1 MCGRRAQYA
10 SGEYRAVLAAHAIG
24 GSMSRRG
31 NCWDNAVVES
41 FFATLKKE
49 LVYETD
55 WATRAE
61 AQTALAEY
69 IEEWYN
75 PEQKHTSLGFRSPI
89 QYETEVLMRAEQKQR
104 KPGVHQTG

>member
-1 MCGRRAQYA
+1 
-10 SGEYRAVLAAHAIG
+10 
-24 GSMSRRG
+24 MSRKG

-55 WATRAE
+55 WATRGE
-61 AQTALAEY
+61 AHVALVEY

-75 PEQKHTSLGFRSPI
+75 PERKRTSLGLRSPI
-89 QYETEVLMRAEQKQR
+89 QYETEVLMRAKAA
-104 KPGVHQTG
+104 